1 MRRMARHR
9 GWERCVL
16 VLLGVAIAV
25 WLASA
30 AAASASIPTSAFR
43 YVYDADGQLKA
54 AISPSTETAFYSWDP
69 VGNLLSLGLKSSKTL
84 SVVEL
89 TPAQGPVGETVT
101 ISGTGYILD
110 PDPGFA

>member
-1 MRRMARHR
+1 MAHRR
-9 GWERCVL
+9 GCPRCVL
-16 VLLGVAIAV
+16 VLLSVAIAV
-25 WLASA
+25 WLVGT
-30 AAASASIPTSAFR
+30 AAASASIPTTAFR

-69 VGNLLSLGLKSSKTL
+69 VGDLLSLRLKSSKNL

-101 ISGTGYILD
+101 IGGTG
-110 PDPGFA
+110 FSTTKANR